1 MQFFP
6 NTNNSQ
12 ELWIIIL
19 NYFVEK
25 RSMIRHILCSS
36 LILVKLEG
44 DVVKKGSF
52 FDVNVRKK

>member
-25 RSMIRHILCSS
+25 RSVIRHILCSS

-44 DVVKKGSF
+44 DVL
-52 FDVNVRKK
+52 N